1 MTVHLK
7 KPRILIVD
15 DNCVIRNVIKSFF
28 NEYDVELI
36 MAVNGQEAVE
46 MARACTPDLIMLD
59 IQMPVLNGY
68 EAAALL
74 KNDES
79 VKAIP
84 ILVIT
89 GQEYGQI
96 AERLNGMYDGFVSK
110 PFKKA
115 ALINA
120 TIQYLPGTINKNAN
134 TKKDSVT
141 RQ

>member
-1 MTVHLK
+1 
-7 KPRILIVD
+7 
-15 DNCVIRNVIKSFF
+15 
-28 NEYDVELI
+28 
-36 MAVNGQEAVE
+36 MAHFLTTIFGSIYHD
-46 MARACTPDLIMLD
+46 R
-59 IQMPVLNGY
+59 GY
-68 EAAALL
+68 L

-134 TKKDSVT
+134 TKKRLCNQT
-141 RQ
+141 IKTL

>member
-1 MTVHLK
+1 MKSL
-7 KPRILIVD
+7 PNILIVD

-74 KNDES
+74 MSTVFSN
-79 VKAIP
+79 
-84 ILVIT
+84 
-89 GQEYGQI
+89 
-96 AERLNGMYDGFVSK
+96 
-110 PFKKA
+110 
-115 ALINA
+115 
-120 TIQYLPGTINKNAN
+120 
-134 TKKDSVT
+134 
-141 RQ
+141 

>member
-74 KNDES
+74 MSTVFSN
-79 VKAIP
+79 
-84 ILVIT
+84 
-89 GQEYGQI
+89 
-96 AERLNGMYDGFVSK
+96 
-110 PFKKA
+110 
-115 ALINA
+115 
-120 TIQYLPGTINKNAN
+120 
-134 TKKDSVT
+134 
-141 RQ
+141 